1 VTLPSVEAR
10 GRWKERGE
18 DGAELN
24 RVPGSSRII
33 AATMALSTGTRL
45 GPYEILAA
53 VGAGGMGEVYKACD
67 TRLNRIVA
75 IKVLLPH
82 FTSEPD
88 SRHRFDRE
96 ARAIAALSHPHICS
110 IFDVGHQDGTGFL
123 VMEYLDGETLAQRLG
138 RGKLP
143 VDQALRYAI
152 EIADALAA
160 AHKGGVVHRDLKP
173 SNVILTS
180 SGAKLLDFGLARMG
194 GAATQHTATHI
205 AQEPLTAAGMVLGT
219 VQYMSPEQL
228 AGRDADAR
236 SDIFSFGAVLYEMIS
251 GRQAFDLMTAGG
263 LTTPIR
269 EDDRIVFST
278 VCPVGSSEALEH
290 VVRTCLIKEPDARWQ
305 SARDLGIELRWIA
318 AGLAHVRREDAFFRR
333 NPRLVWIA
341 ATFLLLVIVAVLA
354 TRQFA
359 RAPDSARTVRSSLTP
374 PEHSRFVSVGTN
386 AGPAVLSPDGTAI
399 VFTASSAERR
409 MLLVRRLD
417 SLAAQVVGGFWSP
430 DASSIGF
437 FADQKLKKVSPS
449 GGSVVTLCDAP
460 YGAGGSW
467 SPSGVIV
474 FGPTLSA
481 PLHRV
486 PAAGGT
492 ATPAT
497 TLAAERRERTH
508 RWPSFLPDGRHFLY
522 LSNEEA
528 PPSRWSIRVGSLD
541 SPDSHFVLE
550 ARSNAAYQ
558 DGYLLFVRDG
568 TLLAQPFD
576 PDRLKLVGDAVPL
589 AERVRS
595 DPLMGRSVFSV
606 SAGSTLAYE
615 IGGTEPGSRM
625 VWIDRTT
632 KERAAFGDP
641 GPYSYSWPRISPDGK
656 RVATAVTD
664 PTGSRDIWIYEV
676 ADGRAMRL
684 TLDAADEGNPLWM
697 PDGRRLV
704 FSSNGKG
711 VRDIHW
717 KAVGGGTP
725 DVLLESGT
733 DKYPQTVS
741 PDGQTLIYTND
752 ADGYDLWLLLLSN
765 LRSSSFIAAP
775 RNQTFARFS
784 PNGSWLAYDSREG
797 AGTPDGR
804 SEVYVTKFPSGRG
817 KWPVSRQGGIMPT
830 WRRDGREIFYLSPDH
845 HTLFAAEVIANGD
858 DFQVTKVQS
867 LFTTQA
873 VAGVGY
879 PYDVS
884 ADGNRFLFVTGVEE
898 TSSPLTLVVNWTAHL
913 AR

>member
-1 VTLPSVEAR
+1 M
-10 GRWKERGE
+10 
-18 DGAELN
+18 
-24 RVPGSSRII
+24 PGSSRII
-33 AATMALSTGTRL
+33 AATMVLSTGTRL

-88 SRHRFDRE
+88 SKHRFDRE

-110 IFDVGHQDGTGFL
+110 IFDVGHQGGTGFL
-123 VMEYLDGETLAQRLG
+123 VMEYLDGETLAQRLA

-152 EIADALAA
+152 EIADALSA

-194 GAATQHTATHI
+194 GTATQHTATHT
-205 AQEPLTAAGMVLGT
+205 AREPLTAAGMVLGT

-251 GRQAFDLMTAGG
+251 GRRAFDLMAAGG

-269 EDDRIVFST
+269 EEDRIVFST
-278 VCPVGSSEALEH
+278 VCPIGSSEALEH
-290 VVRTCLIKEPDARWQ
+290 VVRTCLIKDPDARWQ
-305 SARDLGIELRWIA
+305 SPRDLEIELRWIA
-318 AGLAHVRREDAFFRR
+318 AGLGHKRGEDAFLRR
-333 NPRLVWIA
+333 NPRPVWIA
-341 ATFLLLVIVAVLA
+341 STFLLLVIVGVLA

-409 MLLVRRLD
+409 TMLWVRRLD
-417 SLAAQVVGGFWSP
+417 SLAAQVVGGTDGASYPFWSP

-437 FADQKLKKVSPS
+437 FANQKLKKVSPS

-460 YGAGGSW
+460 YGVGGTW
-467 SPSGVIV
+467 SPGGVIV
-474 FGPTLSA
+474 FGPTPSG

-522 LSNEEA
+522 LSNEEV
-528 PPSRWSIRVGSLD
+528 PRSRWSIRVGSLD
-541 SPDSHFVLE
+541 SPDSQFVLE

-558 DGYLLFVRDG
+558 DGYLLFVRGG

-595 DPLMGRSVFSV
+595 DPLMARSVFSV

-625 VWIDRTT
+625 VWFDRTG
-632 KERAAFGDP
+632 KERGVFSDP
-641 GPYSYSWPRISPDGK
+641 APYSYSWPRISSDGK
-656 RVATAVTD
+656 RVATVVTD
-664 PTGSRDIWIYEV
+664 PTGSRDIWIYDV

-684 TLDAADEGNPLWM
+684 TVDAADEGNPVWM
-697 PDGRRLV
+697 PDGQRLV
-704 FSSNGKG
+704 FNSNAKG

-733 DKYPQTVS
+733 NKYPQAVS
-741 PDGQTLIYTND
+741 PDGQTLIYTNE
-752 ADGYDLWLLLLSN
+752 ADGYDLG
-765 LRSSSFIAAP
+765 FCC
-775 RNQTFARFS
+775 
-784 PNGSWLAYDSREG
+784 
-797 AGTPDGR
+797 
-804 SEVYVTKFPSGRG
+804 
-817 KWPVSRQGGIMPT
+817 
-830 WRRDGREIFYLSPDH
+830 
-845 HTLFAAEVIANGD
+845 
-858 DFQVTKVQS
+858 
-867 LFTTQA
+867 
-873 VAGVGY
+873 
-879 PYDVS
+879 
-884 ADGNRFLFVTGVEE
+884 
-898 TSSPLTLVVNWTAHL
+898 
-913 AR
+913 

>member
-1 VTLPSVEAR
+1 VEGA
-10 GRWKERGE
+10 GE

-88 SRHRFDRE
+88 SKHRFDRE

-417 SLAAQVVGGFWSP
+417 SLAAQVVGGTDGASYPFWSP

>member
-1 VTLPSVEAR
+1 VEGA
-10 GRWKERGE
+10 GE

-96 ARAIAALSHPHICS
+96 ARPIAALSHPHICS

-417 SLAAQVVGGFWSP
+417 SLAAQVVGGTDGASYPFWSP

>member
-1 VTLPSVEAR
+1 VEGA
-10 GRWKERGE
+10 GE

-194 GAATQHTATHI
+194 GTATQHTATHI

-417 SLAAQVVGGFWSP
+417 SLAAQVVGGTDGASYPFWSP